1 MLNVNINSLDIITV
15 KNINNRFIIH
25 KISKSE
31 AISLL
36 EIAVLEKRG
45 YILKLA

>member
-1 MLNVNINSLDIITV
+1 MTV

-36 EIAVLEKRG
+36 EIAVLENRG